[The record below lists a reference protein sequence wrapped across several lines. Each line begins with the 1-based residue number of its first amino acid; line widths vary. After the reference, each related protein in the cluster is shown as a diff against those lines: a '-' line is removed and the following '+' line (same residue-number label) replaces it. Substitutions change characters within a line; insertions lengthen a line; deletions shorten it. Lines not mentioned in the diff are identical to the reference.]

1 MPIWT
6 SEKDIGTAIETVVEI
21 NSTDSKWEFKA
32 NTILKTKYHLYN
44 HTLFPGQFLL
54 QDGRQKGRS
63 VCQVEMP
70 SSPMSCNINVR
81 FYKNLL

>member
-32 NTILKTKYHLYN
+32 NTILKT
-44 HTLFPGQFLL
+44 
-54 QDGRQKGRS
+54 
-63 VCQVEMP
+63 
-70 SSPMSCNINVR
+70 NINFITIPFFQASFFSKMDVKKGVVFVKWKCPR
-81 FYKNLL
+81 LQ